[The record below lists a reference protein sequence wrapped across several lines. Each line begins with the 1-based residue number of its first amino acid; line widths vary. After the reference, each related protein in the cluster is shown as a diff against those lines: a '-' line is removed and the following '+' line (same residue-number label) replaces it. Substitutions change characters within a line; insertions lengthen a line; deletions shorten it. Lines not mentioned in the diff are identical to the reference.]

1 MSEVMNAKSYNERL
15 NKALAVS
22 ANMTLRE
29 KTLGKFANEARDLQ
43 KQLANVE
50 RQKEKIESKLEVCIS
65 KIDNIDE
72 YVKNLGK
79 KTPKKETQAQQA
91 QGAE

>member
-1 MSEVMNAKSYNERL
+1 M
-15 NKALAVS
+15 
-22 ANMTLRE
+22 
-29 KTLGKFANEARDLQ
+29 Q

-79 KTPKKETQAQQA
+79 KTPKKEAQTQQA